1 MKNLG
6 NPLNAS
12 PNQLTPLQ
20 LTKRARGTS
29 SDQGHAGDFG
39 PNSDVFSGA
48 FGGNFS
54 ARRIDENQEK
64 KS

>member
-1 MKNLG
+1 
-6 NPLNAS
+6 
-12 PNQLTPLQ
+12 

-29 SDQGHAGDFG
+29 SDQGHVGDFG

-48 FGGNFS
+48 FGGNLS